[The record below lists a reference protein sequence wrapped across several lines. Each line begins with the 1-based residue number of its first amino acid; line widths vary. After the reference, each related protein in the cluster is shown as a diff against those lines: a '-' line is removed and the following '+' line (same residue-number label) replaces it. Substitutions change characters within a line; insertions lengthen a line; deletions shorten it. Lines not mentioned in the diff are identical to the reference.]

1 MLQINK
7 NHDVSTA
14 PRLAELDGLRGVAV
28 GLVLIWHFVGAPLTS
43 RDDLLFK
50 VIHDVTIVGR
60 TGVDMFFVLSGF
72 LIIGII
78 LDRHQPPLRFLKHFY
93 IRRVLRIVPSYLV
106 LVFLFWGAVY
116 VGARDTVFN
125 ADTPLWRH
133 LTFTQNLWMAAHDQW
148 GPGGISV
155 TWSVSIEE
163 QFYLIFPFAILFLPK
178 RMLLSMLAVVAG
190 ASIFYRA
197 VGYFEFGSVFT
208 MYVHTLSR
216 LDGLAEGGIVAILW
230 RDDRFRGWLRRNLA
244 SWTKAVKILALGFIP
259 LVIGMEN
266 DVASTTAA
274 WGHTYLAFFY
284 SVLLIYILGSLGSE
298 DVRWLRN
305 EKLRQLGR
313 ISYTLYL
320 FHPLILSAT
329 YIAARQPEA
338 LHSFGA
344 ILLSLLALVTSI
356 GWSYVSFRF
365 VEKPLTDW
373 GRKWAY

>member
-7 NHDVSTA
+7 IQNVSTA
-14 PRLAELDGLRGVAV
+14 PRLAELDGLRGIAV
-28 GLVLIWHFVGAPLTS
+28 GMVLIWHFIGAPFTS
-43 RDDLLFK
+43 RDNLLFK
-50 VIHDVTIVGR
+50 ALHDVTILGR
-60 TGVDMFFVLSGF
+60 TGVDLFFVLSGF

-78 LDRHQPPLRFLKHFY
+78 LDRQQPALRFLKHFY

-106 LVFLFWGAVY
+106 LIVLFWAVVY
-116 VGARDTVFN
+116 AGARDAVFN

-133 LTFTQNLWMAAHDQW
+133 LTFTQNLWMAANDQW

-163 QFYLIFPFAILFLPK
+163 QFYLVFPFIVLLLPK
-178 RMLLSMLAVVAG
+178 RMLLPMLVAVAG
-190 ASIFYRA
+190 ASIIYRL
-197 VGYFEFGSVFT
+197 VGYFRYGSVFT

-230 RDDRFRGWLRRNLA
+230 REERFKGWLQRNFAL
-244 SWTKAVKILALGFIP
+244 WTKTVKILAFGFIP
-259 LVIGMEN
+259 LVIGMAN

-274 WGHTYLAFFY
+274 WGHTYLAVLY
-284 SVLLIYILGSLGSE
+284 SSVLIYILGSLGSE
-298 DVRWLRN
+298 KVKCLRN
-305 EKLRQLGR
+305 ESLQQLGR

-329 YIAARQPEA
+329 YIGARRPEA
-338 LHSFGA
+338 LHSFDA
-344 ILLSLLALVTSI
+344 IPLSVLALMLSI
-356 GWSYVSFRF
+356 GWSYGSFRF

-373 GRKWAY
+373 GRRWIY